1 VGALVHILDSEKKGI
16 PEKLRPLF
24 WDCAFDDLSWPADRD
39 FIIGRV
45 LVNGD
50 WDAVQWL
57 RKTAGDSELEEW
69 LRHRHGGSLSPE
81 RLRFWELVLHLPHRT
96 VNDWIKTG
104 DNSIW
109 HRRAAG

>member
-1 VGALVHILDSEKKGI
+1 VHILDSENKGI

-24 WDCAFDDLSWPADRD
+24 WDCAFDDLRWSADRD

-45 LVNGD
+45 LSRGE

-57 RKTAGDSELEEW
+57 RETAGDAQLKEW
-69 LRHRHGGSLSPE
+69 LKLRQGGALSPE
-81 RLRFWELVLHLPHRT
+81 RLRFWELVLHLSHHT
-96 VNDWIKTG
+96 VSDWINNCS
-104 DNSIW
+104 NSIW